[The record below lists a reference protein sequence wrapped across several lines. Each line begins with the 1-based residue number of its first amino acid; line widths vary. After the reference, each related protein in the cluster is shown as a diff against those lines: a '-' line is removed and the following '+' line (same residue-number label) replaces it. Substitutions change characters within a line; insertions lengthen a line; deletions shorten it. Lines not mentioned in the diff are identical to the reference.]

1 MVSFAYSLLCEYG
14 YDAYESCWVFGG
26 RWKKLLTEETNAV
39 DVVTF
44 DYPCE
49 YVCLFVCLAAY
60 HMHQASAY
68 D

>member
-1 MVSFAYSLLCEYG
+1 MGMV
-14 YDAYESCWVFGG
+14 AYELCWVFCG
-26 RWKKLLTEETNAV
+26 RWKKLLAEETNAV

-44 DYPCE
+44 DYPCK
-49 YVCLFVCLAAY
+49 YVCFFVCLAAY